1 MRIPGRDVDG
11 GRMPGRLIARLWGR
25 LGRRGYSLLFFS
37 MLDWVYGFSLLHP
50 PAETLQSPSLKFIRY
65 VAPLW
70 VWAVMWLIPAVLC
83 LWQAWTRHDAVAFTA
98 AIAIKVLWGTLYLV
112 GWVVV
117 GLDRAYVSVAV
128 WWALAG
134 FVAII
139 ASWPE
144 ARSGVWTDG
153 GRR

>member
-1 MRIPGRDVDG
+1 
-11 GRMPGRLIARLWGR
+11 MPRKFIRQLWGR
-25 LGRRGYSLLFFS
+25 LGRRGYALLFFS

-50 PAETLQSPSLKFIRY
+50 PADAARMSSLRFAAY

-70 VWAVMWLIPAVLC
+70 LWASLWLITAALC
-83 LWQAWTRHDAVAFTA
+83 LWQAWTVSDQLAFTA
-98 AIAIKVLWGTLYLV
+98 AIAIKVLWGTLFLV
-112 GWVVV
+112 GWITV

-134 FVAII
+134 FVGII

-144 ARSGVWTDG
+144 PPARTP
-153 GRR
+153 GRHQ

>member
-1 MRIPGRDVDG
+1 
-11 GRMPGRLIARLWGR
+11 MPRRLIARLWGR
-25 LGRRGYSLLFFS
+25 LGRRGYALLFFAI
-37 MLDWVYGFSLLHP
+37 LDWVYAFSLFNP
-50 PAETLQSPSLKFIRY
+50 PKDAAKLGSLMFVAH

-70 VWAVMWLIPAVLC
+70 FWAVLWLIPAVLC
-83 LWQAWTRHDAVAFTA
+83 SWQAWTRSDEAAFTS

-112 GWVVV
+112 GWVWVH
-117 GLDRAYVSVAV
+117 LDRAYVLVAV

-134 FVAII
+134 FVGII

-144 ARSGVWTDG
+144 PPTRSPDRAWEPTPDAG